1 MISVNARRLFLCAQP
16 VDMRKGMDGLASI
29 VLSQLQQNPSG
40 GDIFIFL
47 GKRSTSLKALCWD
60 GDGYWLCNKRLAEG
74 RFLIPLVE
82 RSDGR
87 PATIELSEVEWHLL
101 LDGIVVRDR
110 VLLRRHH
117 RTVAAALPRGMSAR
131 PDQTRESQVDVN
143 TTCGPC

>member
-1 MISVNARRLFLCAQP
+1 MISVNARRLFLCARP

-29 VLSQLQQNPSG
+29 VLAQLQQNPSG

-47 GKRSTSLKALCWD
+47 GKRATSLKALCWD
-60 GDGYWLCNKRLAEG
+60 GDGYWLCAKRLAEG

-117 RTVAAALPRGMSAR
+117 RTVPAALPRGLAAR
-131 PDQTRESQVDVN
+131 PDQIRDGLTYVN
-143 TTCGPC
+143 PTCVPC

>member
-29 VLSQLQQNPSG
+29 VLTQLQQNPSG

-82 RSDGR
+82 RSER
-87 PATIELSEVEWHLL
+87 PAQRQGAAGTPEAT
-101 LDGIVVRDR
+101 GGR
-110 VLLRRHH
+110 RRHG
-117 RTVAAALPRGMSAR
+117 RGGRRQAGE
-131 PDQTRESQVDVN
+131 T
-143 TTCGPC
+143 

>member
-29 VLSQLQQNPSG
+29 VLAQLQQNPSG

-60 GDGYWLCNKRLAEG
+60 GDGYWLCTKRLAEG

-117 RTVAAALPRGMSAR
+117 RTVPAALPRGMAAR
-131 PDQTRESQVDVN
+131 SDQIRNGLTDVN
-143 TTCGPC
+143 PTCAPC

>member
-1 MISVNARRLFLCAQP
+1 
-16 VDMRKGMDGLASI
+16 
-29 VLSQLQQNPSG
+29 
-40 GDIFIFL
+40 
-47 GKRSTSLKALCWD
+47 
-60 GDGYWLCNKRLAEG
+60 LAEG

-117 RTVAAALPRGMSAR
+117 RTVAAAFPPGMGAR
-131 PDQTRESQVDVN
+131 SDQVSESQVDVN
-143 TTCGPC
+143 RTCAPC